1 MGGSSEL
8 HKAARLPVDNHLVLR
23 DRPDLRVHPDRL
35 GLRASQ
41 GHQEGS
47 HQAGAEDGN
56 PEREQ
61 VPALE
66 VAAAAEEPADSGPV
80 QEEDPVPAVAVDCFR
95 RDSIDLDPENRPD

>member
-23 DRPDLRVHPDRL
+23 DRPDLRVRPGLRVHPDRL

-47 HQAGAEDGN
+47 HQAD
-56 PEREQ
+56 
-61 VPALE
+61 
-66 VAAAAEEPADSGPV
+66 
-80 QEEDPVPAVAVDCFR
+80 EED
-95 RDSIDLDPENRPD
+95 